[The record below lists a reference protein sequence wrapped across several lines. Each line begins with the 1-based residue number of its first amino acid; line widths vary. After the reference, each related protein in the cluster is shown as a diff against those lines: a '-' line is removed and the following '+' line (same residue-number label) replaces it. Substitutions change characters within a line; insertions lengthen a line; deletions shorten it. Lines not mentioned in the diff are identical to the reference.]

1 VCRYVV
7 DPVDAGEAEPE
18 AGRHPIHPDQRPTTN
33 WIGSRDSR
41 RTLRE
46 TIVNGFESR
55 NKLRVEL
62 RL

>member
-1 VCRYVV
+1 MCRYVV

-18 AGRHPIHPDQRPTTN
+18 AGRHPIYPDQRPSTN

-41 RTLRE
+41 RTLSK
-46 TIVNGFESR
+46 TIENSFKSR
-55 NKLRVEL
+55 NKLPVEL